1 MNELGEAQME
11 GSRTIVGDAVK
22 LKEVR
27 FNYETVFPWLATS
40 SLGLPIAPPWLARGR
55 IDLLSAEWNV

>member
-11 GSRTIVGDAVK
+11 GSRTVVGDAVK

-27 FNYETVFPWLATS
+27 FNCETVFPWLATS
-40 SLGLPIAPPWLARGR
+40 SLGTSHSSPHG
-55 IDLLSAEWNV
+55 